1 MPALKAN
8 EPAPDFH
15 ALDSNGVEVR
25 LGDFTGKTIVLYFYP
40 KDNTSGCTIEAQDF
54 TALLGDFEKLNCVV
68 IGISPD
74 SQKSHQNFIAKKSLK
89 HILLCDED
97 KQIATS
103 YGAYGEKI
111 MYGKKVLGI
120 IRSTFI
126 IDSNGNI
133 AKTYYNIRA
142 KDHAA
147 KLLSDLQSLQTAN

>member
-1 MPALKAN
+1 MPTLEAGK
-8 EPAPDFH
+8 PAPNFR
-15 ALDSNGVEVR
+15 ALDSSGVEVG
-25 LGDFTGKTIVLYFYP
+25 LSDFAGKNIVLYFYP
-40 KDNTSGCTIEAQDF
+40 KDNTPGCTIEAQDF
-54 TALLGDFEKLNCVV
+54 SALLEEFESLNCVV

-74 SQKSHQNFIAKKSLK
+74 NQKSHQKFINQKSLK

-103 YGAYGEKI
+103 YGAYGEKM

-126 IDSNGNI
+126 IDNAGNI

-142 KDHAA
+142 KDHARNVLNDL
-147 KLLSDLQSLQTAN
+147 KLL